1 PEVLRGQP
9 YTLASDIYSFSII
22 IWEFKYGIPPF
33 DNEAHDFQLS
43 LNICKG
49 KRPKIIKNI
58 PQCYNNLM
66 KKCWDMNP
74 LKRPTASEIKRIIEN
89 WKENIIEE
97 DFKKELKDDILD
109 FYKADKIIKWKSSIN
124 LSVSKIIN
132 NELTL
137 KFHLNPLID
146 TVKLNEILNPNIDEI
161 INKDLNEINE
171 TLNQNNLNE
180 IENQEKYVYNYNYS
194 EFKNIQK
201 IGGTFTKVYCANWK
215 YADSFFVILKS
226 FNYFNNKMIEEI
238 IKELKLQQK
247 IKNHPNIIQFYGI
260 TSKKIGEDS
269 KYTYV
274 LEYADSNSLNYYL
287 DKYFDQL
294 DWMEKYKLALQLASA
309 VLYLHKNDIIYCNL
323 NAFNIFI
330 HQKNIKLSNL
340 GLSKK
345 INRESKMLGAY
356 IDPKVLM
363 WQISSGYRPFYN
375 EDDIIQGR
383 REKIIPDTPIEY
395 SSLYTKCWKYEP
407 KERPHIKQ
415 IVNNLDQLSDTKFD
429 NHSKN
434 IVIHDGNAKI
444 TDFGISKN
452 MNNDTS
458 FHNVNFGR
466 IPYIDPKKLSD
477 VAFQY
482 IKASDIYSFGVL
494 MWEISSGIP
503 LFKDDIDDP
512 VVLSIAIAKG
522 AREATINNTPEDYE
536 KLYKQCWDSEP
547 GKRPTINII
556 LENIKKFIIENLYQT
571 CLDSNPEK
579 EPTIYEVLEVSK
591 TMGLLGLPF
600 EELFQKYFDKC
611 PNKAEI
617 NVNDNNISAEESFNS
632 ISEMQSDE
640 LDLDNIQ
647 SKSYSDLCL

>member
-146 TVKLNEILNPNIDEI
+146 TNFKSLAW
-161 INKDLNEINE
+161 INKKMLAFQI
-171 TLNQNNLNE
+171 
-180 IENQEKYVYNYNYS
+180 S
-194 EFKNIQK
+194 E
-201 IGGTFTKVYCANWK
+201 G
-215 YADSFFVILKS
+215 
-226 FNYFNNKMIEEI
+226 
-238 IKELKLQQK
+238 
-247 IKNHPNIIQFYGI
+247 
-260 TSKKIGEDS
+260 
-269 KYTYV
+269 
-274 LEYADSNSLNYYL
+274 LNY
-287 DKYFDQL
+287 
-294 DWMEKYKLALQLASA
+294 
-309 VLYLHKNDIIYCNL
+309 LHNE
-323 NAFNIFI
+323 NIL
-330 HQKNIKLSNL
+330 HRDL
-340 GLSKK
+340 
-345 INRESKMLGAY
+345 
-356 IDPKVLM
+356 
-363 WQISSGYRPFYN
+363 
-375 EDDIIQGR
+375 
-383 REKIIPDTPIEY
+383 
-395 SSLYTKCWKYEP
+395 
-407 KERPHIKQ
+407 
-415 IVNNLDQLSDTKFD
+415 VN
-429 NHSKN
+429 
-434 IVIHDGNAKI
+434 
-444 TDFGISKN
+444 
-452 MNNDTS
+452 
-458 FHNVNFGR
+458 
-466 IPYIDPKKLSD
+466 
-477 VAFQY
+477 
-482 IKASDIYSFGVL
+482 
-494 MWEISSGIP
+494 
-503 LFKDDIDDP
+503 DIDDP